1 MNKTYLQL
9 GSNEGN
15 SSELL
20 KKAIELLEKQAGEL
34 IEVSALYESEAWGK
48 KDQKNFL
55 NMVLELNT
63 TLSPNELLSTVL
75 SIEEQLGRERKE
87 HWGPRTMDID
97 ILFYN
102 AEIIKESPKL
112 IIPHPRITE
121 RKFVLLPMNEIA
133 ADFIHPI
140 FKRSIAQLLFLCEDS
155 GKVWKI

>member
-34 IEVSALYESEAWGK
+34 IEVSDLYESEAWGK

-140 FKRSIAQLLFLCEDS
+140 FKRSIAQLLYFCEDS